1 MGRDV
6 RGAALALDLTDPLA
20 SFKRGFANRPVPF
33 VNDTPLQSTMREL
46 QRQFSTG
53 RLWITLAAVS
63 LLLGVVGPF
72 GTYVQHGLLER
83 IAYWTAV
90 VVSTY
95 AVGVATVGFVVRRFR
110 LHGRAGPGGY
120 ALAGAIAGLPVFA
133 VVYVFN
139 GFVFGFDRPLDA
151 GFVAVSCVLIAAVLS
166 ALISLFV
173 PSQATALATQ
183 PPPPPASTGAAR
195 PPILQR
201 LPPAL
206 RGQLAYMSMQDHY
219 VDVRTDKGGTLVLMR
234 FADAIAEAAGVP
246 GLQVHRSH
254 WVAAAAVADTVRR
267 EGRLMLRMLDG
278 TELPV
283 SRPYLAAVREA
294 GFPTRAG

>member
-1 MGRDV
+1 MG
-6 RGAALALDLTDPLA
+6 GAALALDLIDPPA
-20 SFKRGFANRPVPF
+20 SFKHGFANRPVPF
-33 VNDTPLQSTMREL
+33 VNDTPFQSTMREL

-53 RLWITLAAVS
+53 RLWVTLAAIS

-72 GTYVQHGLLER
+72 GTYGQHSLLER

-90 VVSTY
+90 AVSTY
-95 AVGVATVGFVVRRFR
+95 AVGLATVVFAVRWF
-110 LHGRAGPGGY
+110 HPDGRAGPGRY

-133 VVYVFN
+133 MVYLF
-139 GFVFGFDRPLDA
+139 GGLVFGFDRSLDT
-151 GFVAVSCVLIAAVLS
+151 GFLAASCVLIAAVLS
-166 ALISLFV
+166 TLISLFA
-173 PSQATALATQ
+173 PSQATVLARQ
-183 PPPPPASTGAAR
+183 PPPPPASMAAAR

-201 LPPAL
+201 LPPGL

-219 VDVRTDKGGTLVLMR
+219 VDVHTDKGGTLILMR

-246 GLQVHRSH
+246 GLQIHRSH
-254 WVAAAAVADTVRR
+254 WVAAAAVSGTARR

-294 GFPTRAG
+294 GFATRVG

>member
-1 MGRDV
+1 M
-6 RGAALALDLTDPLA
+6 
-20 SFKRGFANRPVPF
+20 
-33 VNDTPLQSTMREL
+33 NDTPLQSTMREL

-294 GFPTRAG
+294 GFPTRPG